1 MDMKATNTQCSVCMC
16 KSGEGEKTLQNEFS
30 EQCTGSY
37 MHKCPVVCG
46 IFVS

>member
-1 MDMKATNTQCSVCMC
+1 MDMKATNPQCSVCMC
-16 KSGEGEKTLQNEFS
+16 KGREGEKTPQNEFS

-37 MHKCPVVCG
+37 MHKCPVVDG